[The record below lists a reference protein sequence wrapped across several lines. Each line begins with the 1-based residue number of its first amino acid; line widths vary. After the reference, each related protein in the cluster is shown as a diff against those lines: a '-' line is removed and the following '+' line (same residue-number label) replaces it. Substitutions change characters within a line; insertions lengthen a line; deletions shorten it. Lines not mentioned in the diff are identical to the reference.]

1 MSAEVF
7 YRAMGLQ
14 GYWIVDVWES
24 RGGAIEVLV
33 VSVRRNTYFLSW

>member
-14 GYWIVDVWES
+14 GYWIVDVWQS
-24 RGGAIEVLV
+24 RDGENRGVIRTAE
-33 VSVRRNTYFLSW
+33 